1 MSSATLG
8 SMNSATV
15 RTTVSFPA
23 LRTMTAFSTNR
34 AAISAGV
41 GTRPLRLS
49 KAPKKCATK
58 LSRLVLWIAVV
69 TCARVYLRAMSQEIA
84 CIVGL
89 VVLFVVGTV
98 LPVNMGALAF
108 VMAFIVGGLYV
119 DMTAANVLAG
129 FPGDLF
135 VTLVGITYLF
145 AIAQNNGTIDWLVR
159 LAVRSVRGHVA
170 AIPWMMFL
178 VTGLL
183 TSVGAVS
190 PGAVAIIAPVALR
203 FAQQYRINPLLM
215 GLMVIHGAQGGGF
228 SPMSVYGSITNDV
241 VQRAHLAGSELH
253 LFVASLVFNLLVAVV
268 IFFLFGGRSLFAQPA
283 ARIEAEQAA
292 DAASGQRL
300 SYQRGLT
307 LLGLIALG
315 VGALVFDLNVG
326 LVAITIAVVL
336 TILFPKDQAR
346 AVDQVHWSTVLLI
359 CGVVTYISVLQ
370 KGGAVTYVGDSVSH
384 AAAPL
389 LGALL
394 LCYVGGVVSAFAS
407 TVGVLGAI
415 IPLAVP
421 LLLLGKIDTAGVVA
435 ALAISSSIVDV
446 SPFSTNG
453 ALVVASAHGMDR
465 VSLYR
470 QLLAYSAV
478 VVGFAPLLAWAVLVL
493 PGA

>member
-1 MSSATLG
+1 
-8 SMNSATV
+8 V
-15 RTTVSFPA
+15 P
-23 LRTMTAFSTNR
+23 
-34 AAISAGV
+34 
-41 GTRPLRLS
+41 P
-49 KAPKKCATK
+49 
-58 LSRLVLWIAVV
+58 
-69 TCARVYLRAMSQEIA
+69 EIA

-89 VVLFVVGTV
+89 VILFVVGTA

-108 VMAFIVGGLYV
+108 VMAFVVGGLYV
-119 DMTAANVLAG
+119 DLPAASVLAG

-203 FAQQYRINPLLM
+203 FAQQYRIHPLLM

-241 VQRAHLAGSELH
+241 VQRAHLVGSELH
-253 LFVASLVFNLLVAVV
+253 LFVASLIFNLFVAVV
-268 IFFLFGGRSLFAQPA
+268 VYFLFGGRSLFAQRA
-283 ARIEAEQAA
+283 AQIEPEQAGEP
-292 DAASGQRL
+292 ASRL
-300 SYQRGLT
+300 TYQRGLT

-326 LVAITIAVVL
+326 LVAITIAVLL

-421 LLLLGKIDTAGVVA
+421 LLLLGRIDTSSVVA

-453 ALVVASAHGMDR
+453 ALVVASAHGIDR
-465 VSLYR
+465 VALYR

-478 VVGFAPLLAWAVLVL
+478 VVAFAPLLAWAVFVL
-493 PGA
+493 PTT

>member
-1 MSSATLG
+1 
-8 SMNSATV
+8 
-15 RTTVSFPA
+15 VSP
-23 LRTMTAFSTNR
+23 
-34 AAISAGV
+34 
-41 GTRPLRLS
+41 
-49 KAPKKCATK
+49 
-58 LSRLVLWIAVV
+58 
-69 TCARVYLRAMSQEIA
+69 EIA

-89 VVLFVVGTV
+89 VILFVVGTA

-108 VMAFIVGGLYV
+108 VMAFVVGGLYV
-119 DMTAANVLAG
+119 HLPAAGVLAG

-203 FAQQYRINPLLM
+203 FAQQYRIHPLLM

-241 VQRAHLAGSELH
+241 VQRAHLVGSELH
-253 LFVASLVFNLLVAVV
+253 LFVASLVFNLLVAVFV
-268 IFFLFGGRSLFAQPA
+268 FFLFGGRRLFAQRA
-283 ARIEAEQAA
+283 AQSEPEQAGEST
-292 DAASGQRL
+292 SGRL
-300 SYQRGLT
+300 TYQRGLT

-359 CGVVTYISVLQ
+359 CGVVTYISVVQ
-370 KGGAVTYVGDSVSH
+370 KAGAVTYVGDSVSH

-421 LLLLGKIDTAGVVA
+421 LLLLGKIDTASVVA
-435 ALAISSSIVDV
+435 ALAISSSVVDV

-453 ALVVASAHGMDR
+453 ALVVASAHGIDR

-478 VVGFAPLLAWAVLVL
+478 VVAFAPLLAWAVLVL
-493 PGA
+493 PTT